1 MFIAGAC
8 LVSFGLGGFTAYVY
22 LHKRCIVVSGE
33 QAKLIKKIKYII

>member
-1 MFIAGAC
+1 MFTLGVG

-33 QAKLIKKIKYII
+33 QAKLFKKIKYII